1 MRMTYEKPVMIAES
15 FRLVEHISEG
25 CALNTG
31 TYTALQNNAWTCAI
45 RDSGGTVIFV
55 DGTDTKCT
63 SQQLDPSLEGIDD
76 IINAMIGG
84 QCYNSVVNGPMFS
97 S

>member
-1 MRMTYEKPVMIAES
+1 MRKTYAKPEMLAES
-15 FRLVEHISEG
+15 FSLVEHITAN

-31 TYTALQNNAWTCAI
+31 TYTALQNNAWTCAV
-45 RDSGGTVIFV
+45 RDNGGTVIFV

-63 SQQLDPSLEGIDD
+63 SQQLDPNLEGIDE